1 MLEQISECS
10 NGFVMIVLNDQ
21 NGFEVYENLPN
32 QVSHLA
38 MAQFLALFSEQ
49 RQEILRTKTFNLG
62 KELSLGAYNE
72 EDREEGDEGE
82 DKEDEEDGEDEG
94 KKT

>member
-62 KELSLGAYNE
+62 KELSLGGNE
-72 EDREEGDEGE
+72 DEDEDDE
-82 DKEDEEDGEDEG
+82 DKEDEDENADEDEG
-94 KKT
+94 KKF